1 MPGSVGASDAAA
13 QHVDAAHV
21 SRLPIRPELVTLA
34 DQGELESYAADEFKP
49 IVERLIALAE

>member
-1 MPGSVGASDAAA
+1 VGADDAGAQHIDAAY
-13 QHVDAAHV
+13 VDT
-21 SRLPIRPELVTLA
+21 LPLRSELATLA